1 MALSLKIWSML
12 VPTSAL
18 AVVLLA
24 ACGGTSVEGDVT
36 RVSDVA
42 NAPEAVKLATE
53 VASMPQASPE
63 AGDAAAA
70 ETPAAGG
77 DTAAAAQ
84 EVTVTSYDIYFDPKE
99 FTIPADTDVK
109 VSLPNAGAAPHNF
122 SIDALNVS
130 VDIAPGE
137 TKDTTL
143 KAAAGDYEY
152 YCNVPGHKEAGMV
165 GKMTAAAG
173 GAAEAAPA
181 DAAAPAAAAAD
192 VTVTSYDIYF
202 DPKEVTIP
210 AATDVKFIL
219 PNAGAAPHNFSIDAL
234 NLSVDIAPG
243 ETKDATINAPAGE
256 HEYYCNVPGHK
267 EAGMVGK
274 LTAVAG
280 GDAAAPA
287 EAAPADAAP
296 ADASTPAAEAPA
308 ADAAP
313 AAAAEDVTVTSYD
326 IYFDP
331 KEVTIPAATDVKF
344 ILPNAGAA
352 PHNFSIDAL
361 NLSVD
366 IAPGETKDTTINAPA
381 GEHEFYCN
389 VPGHKEAGMVGKL
402 IAK

>member
-1 MALSLKIWSML
+1 MALSLKKWSML

-24 ACGGTSVEGDVT
+24 ACGGTAVEGDVT

-63 AGDAAAA
+63 AGDTAAA

-84 EVTVTSYDIYFDPKE
+84 AVTVTSHDIYFDPKE

-165 GKMTAAAG
+165 GKLTAAAG
-173 GAAEAAPA
+173 G
-181 DAAAPAAAAAD
+181 
-192 VTVTSYDIYF
+192 
-202 DPKEVTIP
+202 
-210 AATDVKFIL
+210 
-219 PNAGAAPHNFSIDAL
+219 GA
-234 NLSVDIAPG
+234 
-243 ETKDATINAPAGE
+243 
-256 HEYYCNVPGHK
+256 
-267 EAGMVGK
+267 
-274 LTAVAG
+274 
-280 GDAAAPA
+280 
-287 EAAPADAAP
+287 AAPADAAP

-381 GEHEFYCN
+381 GEHEYYCN
-389 VPGHKEAGMVGKL
+389 VPGHKEAGMVGTL

>member
-1 MALSLKIWSML
+1 MGLSLKKWSML

-243 ETKDATINAPAGE
+243 ETKD
-256 HEYYCNVPGHK
+256 
-267 EAGMVGK
+267 
-274 LTAVAG
+274 
-280 GDAAAPA
+280 
-287 EAAPADAAP
+287 
-296 ADASTPAAEAPA
+296 
-308 ADAAP
+308 
-313 AAAAEDVTVTSYD
+313 
-326 IYFDP
+326 
-331 KEVTIPAATDVKF
+331 
-344 ILPNAGAA
+344 
-352 PHNFSIDAL
+352 
-361 NLSVD
+361 
-366 IAPGETKDTTINAPA
+366 TTINAPA